1 MNNYATLLTDFRN
14 LSKITADDYVLEK
27 GYQCFR
33 VSFKNKNI
41 TVTKKM
47 NTITVNSDKYNLENK
62 IVVDILNIFH
72 NKYGMEI
79 TKYAEQ
85 PMEILNLPAMFIADF
100 TNIKVIRTVIT
111 EATINNN
118 NFQKY
123 TDKFL
128 TEYTLQE
135 QYLFDS
141 SGTGI
146 EYTINETNEIIS
158 EGVLGGSLF
167 SYYKADDI
175 PLFIIPEY
183 SLTNYNQLIKH
194 DKDVF
199 DGT

>member
-41 TVTKKM
+41 TVAKKM
-47 NTITVNSDKYNLENK
+47 NTITVNGDKYNLENK
-62 IVVDILNIFH
+62 IIVDILNIFH

-100 TNIKVIRTVIT
+100 TNIKVIKTVIT

-118 NFQKY
+118 NFKKY

-128 TEYTLQE
+128 TEYALQE

-146 EYTINETNEIIS
+146 DYTINETNEIIS

>member
-41 TVTKKM
+41 TVAKKM
-47 NTITVNSDKYNLENK
+47 NTITVNGDKYNLENK

-100 TNIKVIRTVIT
+100 TNIKVIKTVIT

-128 TEYTLQE
+128 TEYALQE

>member
-41 TVTKKM
+41 TVAKKM
-47 NTITVNSDKYNLENK
+47 NTITVNGDKYTLENK

-72 NKYGMEI
+72 NRYGMEI

-100 TNIKVIRTVIT
+100 TNIKVIKTVIT

-128 TEYTLQE
+128 TEYALQE

-141 SGTGI
+141 SGTGVDYI
-146 EYTINETNEIIS
+146 INETNEIIS
-158 EGVLGGSLF
+158 ESVLGGSLF